1 MNGLCN
7 FYLLGDVVGI
17 PYSDMVDTGSLV
29 WLLVGLESGG
39 CWPFPSLKGEGCD
52 VGCFWGGS
60 FPITLEI
67 PTHNE
72 SLMWED
78 LR

>member
-1 MNGLCN
+1 MDGLCN
-7 FYLLGDVVGI
+7 SYLLCDVIGI
-17 PYSDMVDTGSLV
+17 PYNEMVDTGSLV

-39 CWPFPSLKGEGCD
+39 CGPFTSLIGEGCD

-67 PTHNE
+67 PIQNE
-72 SLMWED
+72 SLVWED